1 MESNYTQK
9 AVCKSDFAEVFVIE
23 VDDFMKK
30 IDFSNDAWKN
40 LKQNAIKQFLE
51 RFQNFN
57 RCKNMQID
65 HYQKF
70 NKQL

>member
-40 LKQNAIKQFLE
+40 LK
-51 RFQNFN
+51 
-57 RCKNMQID
+57 
-65 HYQKF
+65 
-70 NKQL
+70 